1 MLSIIGGDSVK
12 RKLNS
17 VRACR
22 ALRKEN
28 RELRNRLFQ
37 AYRVAESHWLG
48 NFDIPLS
55 AKPYLKAASRLDFT
69 VQVEICNDQMRF
81 TAIKRV
87 TA

>member
-1 MLSIIGGDSVK
+1 MK

-17 VRACR
+17 IRACR

-28 RELRNRLFQ
+28 RELRNRLSH
-37 AYRVAESHWLG
+37 AYRVVESHWLED
-48 NFDIPLS
+48 FDIPLP

-81 TAIKRV
+81 TAVKRV